1 MSEIKMDN
9 KGRKYEYRKELANLV
24 NQEVEVTLFD
34 IKLVRPGARLQI
46 LSQDVE
52 LSGKIICRH
61 AWCNLTTSLARK
73 IGKKR
78 VNVERGQNI
87 KARAK
92 VVEYTNKKGQLNYS
106 FKLYEIL

>member
-1 MSEIKMDN
+1 MSEIKLDN
-9 KGRKYEYRKELANLV
+9 KGRKYEFRRELANLV
-24 NQEVEVTLFD
+24 NQEVEITLFD
-34 IKLVRPGARLQI
+34 IKVVKPGARLQI

-52 LSGKIICRH
+52 LAGKIICKH
-61 AWCNLTTSLARK
+61 AFCNLTTSIAKK
-73 IGKKR
+73 IGKR
-78 VNVERGQNI
+78 IINVERGQNI

>member
-9 KGRKYEYRKELANLV
+9 MGRKYEYRKELANLV

-34 IKLVRPGARLQI
+34 IKVVKPGARLQI

-52 LSGKIICRH
+52 LAGKIICKH
-61 AWCNLTTSLARK
+61 AFCNLTTSIAKK
-73 IGKKR
+73 IGKR
-78 VNVERGQNI
+78 IINVERGQNL

>member
-1 MSEIKMDN
+1 MSEIKLDN

-34 IKLVRPGARLQI
+34 IKMVRPGARLQI
-46 LSQDVE
+46 LSQNVE
-52 LSGKIICRH
+52 LSGKVICRH
-61 AWCNLTTSLARK
+61 AFCNLTTSLAKK

>member
-1 MSEIKMDN
+1 MSEITLDN
-9 KGRKYEYRKELANLV
+9 KGRQSESRTELANLV

>member
-1 MSEIKMDN
+1 MSEIKLDN

-46 LSQDVE
+46 LSQNVE
-52 LSGKIICRH
+52 LSGKVICRH
-61 AWCNLTTSLARK
+61 AFCNLTTSLAKK

>member
-1 MSEIKMDN
+1 MSEIKLDN